1 MQGFRPTE
9 DAGVW
14 IHPAGARRAQVALV
28 SAVSAQDG
36 PKVQK
41 LLTWH

>member
-1 MQGFRPTE
+1 M
-9 DAGVW
+9 
-14 IHPAGARRAQVALV
+14 HPAGYRLAQVAPV

-41 LLTWH
+41 LSLNTR